1 MPFQKTQFLCIYK
14 LRELAVP
21 LQPCVLF
28 SVNETLQNKMRLQAH
43 KNFLL
48 KHYLNLEQALQM
60 YLYLVKGQYTENSWV
75 EQNIPQSER
84 FVYI

>member
-1 MPFQKTQFLCIYK
+1 
-14 LRELAVP
+14 
-21 LQPCVLF
+21 
-28 SVNETLQNKMRLQAH
+28 MRLQAH